1 MDFIAS
7 WPMIGLEVVIL
18 IGLLAVIVEI
28 RRNIKL
34 RKNKT

>member
-7 WPMIGLEVVIL
+7 WPMIGLEAVLL
-18 IGLLAVIVEI
+18 IGLLAGFYEY
-28 RRNIKL
+28 RRNKKL